1 MSMKNDRV
9 YLIKNANMLA
19 VYSVLICLVGM
30 CMFAVWF
37 FSRPIWVTSEL
48 VNDNTEAFYRMSK
61 LYYD

>member
-9 YLIKNANMLA
+9 YLMKNTNMLA
-19 VYSVLICLVGM
+19 VYSVLTCLVGM
-30 CMFAVWF
+30 CMFAVQF

>member
-9 YLIKNANMLA
+9 YIFKNTNMLA

-30 CMFAVWF
+30 RMFAVWF
-37 FSRPIWVTSEL
+37 FCRPIWVTSKL

-61 LYYD
+61 LYYE

>member
-1 MSMKNDRV
+1 MSMKNDCL
-9 YLIKNANMLA
+9 YLIKNTNMLA
-19 VYSVLICLVGM
+19 VYTVLTCLVGM
-30 CMFAVWF
+30 RIFAVWF